1 MSAPLFQI
9 TPVRNAADLEAT
21 AKLFRA
27 YASSLGVDLAY
38 QDFAA
43 ELASLPG
50 KYAPPKG
57 ELLLARD
64 AQGDAAGCVGLRPMP
79 PDDCCEMKR
88 LYVHPRGRGVG
99 LGRALLN
106 AIVAEATRI
115 GYREIRLDTLPT
127 MDAAIALYRGEGFEL
142 IPAYYDT
149 PVEGTIFM
157 ARTLTNNL
165 ANPPGASSRK

>member
-27 YASSLGVDLAY
+27 YASSL
-38 QDFAA
+38 
-43 ELASLPG
+43 
-50 KYAPPKG
+50 
-57 ELLLARD
+57 
-64 AQGDAAGCVGLRPMP
+64 
-79 PDDCCEMKR
+79 
-88 LYVHPRGRGVG
+88 
-99 LGRALLN
+99 N
-106 AIVAEATRI
+106 ATVAEATRI

-127 MDAAIALYRGEGFEL
+127 MDSVTALYRGEGFEL

-165 ANPPGASSRK
+165 ANPPSASSRK